1 MQISEMKPIHVFAE
15 IERVDEDART
25 VEAYAFVNEV
35 VEGEGGIR
43 LKRSAMEEATGDY
56 LKWANVRRM
65 HQADAVGVAH
75 SVEWDARGA
84 RMVLEVVDD
93 DAWNKV
99 RRGVYKG
106 LSVGVQATLM
116 RGKDVEKCRWIET
129 SLVDRPKDPGA
140 VILAVRVEDLD
151 REAGDDSEAVRRH
164 DASGA
169 LLGEGEREP
178 QDDSEVVRGDDATRA
193 LRVEPVPDVGVRG
206 HPDLRV
212 ARLELDLTSA
222 LARAE
227 AAEGRAALMEDRL
240 QRAEARVRVLESMP
254 ARAPVAKFGVAVDRS
269 FLLNEGSAPETALR
283 EELQRLSS
291 TGVEMTYAQRQAA
304 AARISAIRR
313 ELGAGV

>member
-1 MQISEMKPIHVFAE
+1 MQISDLKPIHVFAE

-93 DAWNKV
+93 DAWTKV

-140 VILAVRVEDLD
+140 VILAVRLD
-151 REAGDDSEAVRRH
+151 SAEELEA
-164 DASGA
+164 
-169 LLGEGEREP
+169 REP
-178 QDDSEVVRGDDATRA
+178 EEMGLMGQMGSMDEVA
-193 LRVEPVPDVGVRG
+193 RVEVLESRLADV
-206 HPDLRV
+206 
-212 ARLELDLTSA
+212 TSQ
-222 LARAE
+222 LS
-227 AAEGRAALMEDRL
+227 
-240 QRAEARVRVLESMP
+240 RAEARIRELEAMP
-254 ARAPVAKFGVAVDRS
+254 ARGSVAKFGTGVPVERS
-269 FLLNEGSAPETALR
+269 FLANGTDSGAALR
-283 EELQRLSS
+283 EELQRLSA

-313 ELGAGV
+313 ELAALGG

>member
-1 MQISEMKPIHVFAE
+1 MQISDLKPIHVFAE

-93 DAWNKV
+93 DAWTKV

-140 VILAVRVEDLD
+140 VILAVRLDSAEELEDLETLP
-151 REAGDDSEAVRRH
+151 RAGEPSPPDPLSLPRH
-164 DASGA
+164 EHPRQ
-169 LLGEGEREP
+169 GEGE
-178 QDDSEVVRGDDATRA
+178 
-193 LRVEPVPDVGVRG
+193 
-206 HPDLRV
+206 
-212 ARLELDLTSA
+212 
-222 LARAE
+222 LARVDVLESRLAE
-227 AAEGRAALMEDRL
+227 VNSQLS
-240 QRAEARVRVLESMP
+240 RAEARIRELEAMP
-254 ARAPVAKFGVAVDRS
+254 ARGPVAKFGTGVPVERS
-269 FLLNEGSAPETALR
+269 FLANGTDSGAALR
-283 EELQRLSS
+283 EELQRLST

-313 ELGAGV
+313 ELAALGG

>member
-1 MQISEMKPIHVFAE
+1 MQISDLKPIHVFAE

-56 LKWANVRRM
+56 LRWANVRRM
-65 HQADAVGVAH
+65 HQADAVGIAH

-93 DAWNKV
+93 DAWTKV

-140 VILAVRVEDLD
+140 VILAVRLD
-151 REAGDDSEAVRRH
+151 SAEELEAG
-164 DASGA
+164 
-169 LLGEGEREP
+169 EP
-178 QDDSEVVRGDDATRA
+178 EEMGLRGLMGLMGQMGSMDEVA
-193 LRVEPVPDVGVRG
+193 RVEV
-206 HPDLRV
+206 LES
-212 ARLELDLTSA
+212 RL
-222 LARAE
+222 AE
-227 AAEGRAALMEDRL
+227 VSSQLS
-240 QRAEARVRVLESMP
+240 RAEARIRELEAMP
-254 ARAPVAKFGVAVDRS
+254 ARGPVAKYGTGVPVERS
-269 FLLNEGSAPETALR
+269 FLANGTDSGAALR
-283 EELQRLSS
+283 EELQRLSA

-313 ELGAGV
+313 ELAALGG